1 MRIIL
6 LALVI
11 RQEAV
16 LSLLSQKRI
25 TNTFMNVF
33 NSVTSPHVFSYH
45 CVMHCFLTIPVGLSE
60 VTGNNLPLFTDNSI
74 SNSGLIMKAGTATIF
89 YRCNFMHSND
99 LSNQITV
106 SCSMLVV
113 TPLFPAGFL

>member
-1 MRIIL
+1 MKMRIIL

-60 VTGNNLPLFTDNSI
+60 VTGNNLPLFTDNP
-74 SNSGLIMKAGTATIF
+74 F
-89 YRCNFMHSND
+89 F
-99 LSNQITV
+99 QI
-106 SCSMLVV
+106 SCS
-113 TPLFPAGFL
+113 